1 MFGLLLHPHSHP
13 ATYFA
18 VRPLVVVVGWALTG
32 RWRSLGSLA
41 SLKQLRKEHP
51 YPPGSLLAEP
61 LVSVLRGEPTENS
74 TPSNST
80 NVIKTSKRLWTPEPS
95 CLAGTHPWKHLAVLA
110 AAQHGLVQGSPD
122 AAEASGQGLGNLA
135 SVPRSSLVPSIP
147 ASQPALPLCLTLWAV
162 ALWEGHVSHFCRLL
176 GWSVPDSIG
185 MWSQQAAGTGL
196 WAAWCNSRGRRT
208 S

>member
-122 AAEASGQGLGNLA
+122 AAEASGQGLGTW
-135 SVPRSSLVPSIP
+135 
-147 ASQPALPLCLTLWAV
+147 PLFPEV
-162 ALWEGHVSHFCRLL
+162 ALFPVFLPPSLHCHS
-176 GWSVPDSIG
+176 
-185 MWSQQAAGTGL
+185 A
-196 WAAWCNSRGRRT
+196 
-208 S
+208 